1 MGIENFMTSF
11 EDLGISAK
19 LIDAMNEMGWE
30 EPTPIQCEAVPV
42 GIAGNDLIAK
52 AQTGTGKTGA
62 YAMIVMSRIGKGAK
76 VPSALVITPTREL
89 AMQVDTELR
98 KLSKFTGHV
107 STAVYGGAPIE
118 RQITALRRGADI
130 IVGTPGRLK
139 DMIEREALD
148 LTQIR
153 EVVFDEADRMLDM
166 GFEEDIDFIMGY
178 VPEVHQTLLFSA
190 TIDRNVRRL
199 TEEMLENPAEVDI
212 SGDTPTTGLTK
223 QYIIPCSRNEKK
235 ELLYDILF
243 KGTPKTIV
251 FFATKVMVDTVYQEL
266 KEMGMRVGTLH
277 GDMPQKLRE
286 RVIGDFRDNR
296 LLTLLATDVAARGLD
311 VTDVDLVI
319 NFDLPIDPETY
330 LHRIGR
336 TGRAGKEG
344 ISVSLV
350 NPRDRKLVR
359 MCEEEA
365 DTEMEKI
372 DVEDLEP
379 IDAVHEPIT
388 RQTAKKEKKM
398 KVEKHRNNDRRNR
411 ENGEREGFATLELS
425 IGKADGVNRTAIS
438 DFLKQRAGVE
448 DEAIGKVG
456 LKDDRSFVEVSLDH
470 VDYIIENLD
479 GCEYEGKTV
488 NIKPAPAKERNYSDL
503 QGSSRVDPEGFDRRR
518 ENRYKNY
525 QKRLQREAAEQEEP
539 AEAEIEAEEDEELE
553 VFDDMN
559 EKEEH
564 QPPRRG
570 YDRKSAGRD
579 HGRREGG
586 YRDRGYNDRPRRSY
600 GDREYVRRD
609 FDRDGEGER
618 PRYSDRPRRE
628 YGDRREGGY
637 RDRGYGHRDRGYNDR
652 PRRDYGDRP
661 RRDYGDRPRREY
673 GDREGGYRERRS
685 DDRPRRE
692 YGDRR
697 EGGYRDRSYG
707 DRPRRDYGD
716 RPRYSDRGSE
726 DRSRREYRDREG
738 GYRERP
744 QRNFED
750 RPRREEPEKPKRYPS
765 NRDTPKKR
773 YPSNRDKPRRRGKY

>member
-1 MGIENFMTSF
+1 MGFENFMTSF

-76 VPSALVITPTREL
+76 VPSAIVITPTREL

-98 KLSKFTGHV
+98 KLSKFSGHV

-148 LTQIR
+148 LSQIR

-166 GFEEDIDFIMGY
+166 GFEEDIDFIMDR
-178 VPEVHQTLLFSA
+178 VPDVHQSLLFSA
-190 TIDRNVRRL
+190 TLDREVRRL
-199 TEEMLENPAEVDI
+199 AEEMLDNPAEVDI

-223 QYIIPCSRNEKK
+223 QYLITCKRNEKK
-235 ELLYDILF
+235 DILYELLT
-243 KGTPKTIV
+243 KGNPKTIV
-251 FFATKVMVDTVYQEL
+251 FFATKLMVDTVYQEL
-266 KEMGMRVGTLH
+266 KEDGMKVGTLH
-277 GDMPQKLRE
+277 GDMAQKLRE

-296 LLTLLATDVAARGLD
+296 LLVLLATDVAARGLD
-311 VTDVDLVI
+311 VTDVDLVV
-319 NFDLPIDPETY
+319 NFDLPIEPETY
-330 LHRIGR
+330 VHRIGR

-344 ISVSLV
+344 ISVSIV

-372 DVEDLEP
+372 DVEDLGP
-379 IDAVHEPIT
+379 IDAIHEPIS

-411 ENGEREGFATLELS
+411 ESGEREGFATIELS
-425 IGKADGVNRTAIS
+425 LGKADGVNRTAIS

-448 DEAIGKVG
+448 DGAIGKVG
-456 LKDDRSFVEVSLDH
+456 LKDDCSFVEVSLDH

-479 GCEYEGKTV
+479 GCEFEGKTV
-488 NIKPAPAKERNYSDL
+488 NIRPAPAKEKNYSDL
-503 QGSSRVDPEGFDRRR
+503 QSSSRVDPEGFDRRR

-525 QKRLQREAAEQEEP
+525 QKRLQKEAEAAESEEP
-539 AEAEIEAEEDEELE
+539 VEEEIESQEDEELD
-553 VFDDMN
+553 VFDDIT
-559 EKEEH
+559 EKEER

-570 YDRKSAGRD
+570 YERKSGRD
-579 HGRREGG
+579 YGHREGG
-586 YRDRGYNDRPRRSY
+586 YRGRGYGGDRRGYGDRPRRGF
-600 GDREYVRRD
+600 GDRDYVRRD
-609 FDRDGEGER
+609 FDRGSDDGER
-618 PRYSDRPRRE
+618 PRYSD
-628 YGDRREGGY
+628 
-637 RDRGYGHRDRGYNDR
+637 
-652 PRRDYGDRP
+652 RRDYGDRP
-661 RRDYGDRPRREY
+661 RRDYGDRREGGYRERSYGDRPRRDY
-673 GDREGGYRERRS
+673 GGHREGGYRERRS
-685 DDRPRRE
+685 EDRGYGGRRE
-692 YGDRR
+692 GGYR

-707 DRPRRDYGD
+707 DRPRRDYGE
-716 RPRYSDRGSE
+716 RPRYSDRRPD
-726 DRSRREYRDREG
+726 DRPRRDYGDRPPRDRE
-738 GYRERP
+738 RP
-744 QRNFED
+744 ARDYGD
-750 RPRREEPEKPKRYPS
+750 RPRREEPERPKRYPS

-773 YPSNRDKPRRRGKY
+773 YPSNRDKPRTGRRGKY

>member
-1 MGIENFMTSF
+1 MTSF

-62 YAMIVMSRIGKGAK
+62 YAMIVMSRIGKGQK
-76 VPSALVITPTREL
+76 VPSAIVITPTREL

-98 KLSKFTGHV
+98 KLSKFSGHV

-148 LTQIR
+148 LSQIR

-166 GFEEDIDFIMGY
+166 GFEEDIDFIMDR
-178 VPEVHQTLLFSA
+178 VPDVHQSLLFSA
-190 TIDRNVRRL
+190 TLDREVRRL
-199 TEEMLENPAEVDI
+199 AEEMLDNPAEVDI

-223 QYIIPCSRNEKK
+223 QYIITCKRNEKK
-235 ELLYDILF
+235 DILYELLT
-243 KGTPKTIV
+243 KGNPKTIV
-251 FFATKVMVDTVYQEL
+251 FFATKLMVDTVYQEL
-266 KEMGMRVGTLH
+266 KEGGMKVGTLH
-277 GDMPQKLRE
+277 GDMAQKLRE

-296 LLTLLATDVAARGLD
+296 LLVLLATDVAARGLD
-311 VTDVDLVI
+311 VTDVDLVV

-344 ISVSLV
+344 ISVSIV

-372 DVEDLEP
+372 DVEDLGP
-379 IDAVHEPIT
+379 IDAIHEPIS

-411 ENGEREGFATLELS
+411 ESGEREGFATIELS
-425 IGKADGVNRTAIS
+425 LGKADGVNRTAIS

-456 LKDDRSFVEVSLDH
+456 LKDDCSFVEVSLDH

-479 GCEYEGKTV
+479 GCEFEGKTV
-488 NIKPAPAKERNYSDL
+488 NIRPAPAKEKNYSDL
-503 QGSSRVDPEGFDRRR
+503 QSSSRVDPEGFDRRR

-525 QKRLQREAAEQEEP
+525 QKRLQREAEAAESEDSVEEKIESQE
-539 AEAEIEAEEDEELE
+539 DKELE
-553 VFDDMN
+553 VFDDIT
-559 EKEEH
+559 EKEER

-570 YDRKSAGRD
+570 YERKSGRGYG
-579 HGRREGG
+579 HREGG
-586 YRDRGYNDRPRRSY
+586 YRGRGYGGDRRGYGDRPRRGF
-600 GDREYVRRD
+600 GDRDYVRRD
-609 FDRDGEGER
+609 FDRGSDDGER
-618 PRYSDRPRRE
+618 PRYSD
-628 YGDRREGGY
+628 
-637 RDRGYGHRDRGYNDR
+637 
-652 PRRDYGDRP
+652 RRDYGDRP
-661 RRDYGDRPRREY
+661 RRDYG
-673 GDREGGYRERRS
+673 G
-685 DDRPRRE
+685 
-692 YGDRR
+692 RR

-707 DRPRRDYGD
+707 DRPRRDYG
-716 RPRYSDRGSE
+716 GH
-726 DRSRREYRDREG
+726 REG
-738 GYRERP
+738 GYRERRSEDRGYGERREGGYREGGYRDRSYGDRP
-744 QRNFED
+744 RRDYGERPRYSDRRSDDRPRRDYGDRPPRDRERPARDYGD
-750 RPRREEPEKPKRYPS
+750 RPRREEPERPKRYPS
-765 NRDTPKKR
+765 NRDAPKKR
-773 YPSNRDKPRRRGKY
+773 YPSNRDKPRTGRRGKY

>member
-1 MGIENFMTSF
+1 MGFENRMTSF
-11 EDLGISAK
+11 DDLGISAK
-19 LIDAMNEMGWE
+19 LIDAMNEMGWT

-62 YAMIVMSRIGKGAK
+62 YAMIVMSRIGKGQK
-76 VPSALVITPTREL
+76 VPSAIVITPTREL

-98 KLSKFTGHV
+98 KLSKFSGHV

-118 RQITALRRGADI
+118 RQIAALRRGADI

-148 LTQIR
+148 LSQIR

-166 GFEEDIDFIMGY
+166 GFEDDIDFIMEN

-190 TIDRNVRRL
+190 TLNREVRRL
-199 TEEMLENPAEVDI
+199 AEEMLDSPAEVDI

-223 QYIIPCSRNEKK
+223 QYIISCKRNEKK
-235 ELLYDILF
+235 DILYEILS
-243 KGTPKTIV
+243 KGNPKTIV
-251 FFATKVMVDTVYQEL
+251 FFATKLMVDTVYQEL
-266 KEMGMRVGTLH
+266 KDEGIKVGTLH
-277 GDMPQKLRE
+277 GDMAQKLRE

-296 LLTLLATDVAARGLD
+296 LLVLLATDVAARGLD
-311 VTDVDLVI
+311 VTDVDLVV

-344 ISVSLV
+344 ISVSIV

-379 IDAVHEPIT
+379 IEAVHEPIPKQAA
-388 RQTAKKEKKM
+388 RKEKKM

-411 ENGEREGFATLELS
+411 SEGEREGFATLELS
-425 IGKADGVNRTAIS
+425 LGKADGVNRTAIS

-456 LKDDRSFVEVSLDH
+456 LKDDCSFVEVSLDH

-479 GCEYEGKTV
+479 GCEFEGKTV
-488 NIKPAPAKERNYSDL
+488 SIKPAPAKEKNYSDL
-503 QGSSRVDPEGFDRRR
+503 QSPRVDPEGFDRRR

-525 QKRLQREAAEQEEP
+525 QKRLQKEAEEAAEEGLESQ
-539 AEAEIEAEEDEELE
+539 EDEELE
-553 VFDDMN
+553 VFDDMS
-559 EKEEH
+559 EKEER

-570 YDRKSAGRD
+570 YERKTGRGYGRREGGYRDRDSRGYGDRPRRGFGDRD
-579 HGRREGG
+579 YVRRDFRDSDDGERPRYSDRRDRDERPRRDYGERREGG
-586 YRDRGYNDRPRRSY
+586 YRDRGYRDRPRRDY
-600 GDREYVRRD
+600 GE
-609 FDRDGEGER
+609 
-618 PRYSDRPRRE
+618 
-628 YGDRREGGY
+628 RREGGY
-637 RDRGYGHRDRGYNDR
+637 RERRDYEDR
-652 PRRDYGDRP
+652 PRRDYGHRDGGYRDRDSRGYGDRP
-661 RRDYGDRPRREY
+661 RRDYGERPRY
-673 GDREGGYRERRS
+673 SDRRS
-685 DDRPRRE
+685 DDRPRR
-692 YGDRR
+692 
-697 EGGYRDRSYG
+697 
-707 DRPRRDYGD
+707 DYVD
-716 RPRYSDRGSE
+716 HP
-726 DRSRREYRDREG
+726 RDRE
-738 GYRERP
+738 RP
-744 QRNFED
+744 ARDFGD
-750 RPRREEPEKPKRYPS
+750 RPRREESEKPKRYPS

-773 YPSNRDKPRRRGKY
+773 YPSNRDKPRTGRRGKY